1 MRRTAINIH
10 YPRAL
15 LALLATAV
23 LAAGLLAF
31 VGAKPAW
38 AADRS
43 FKPLQ
48 PVPVGSNP
56 TTVTSA
62 DFNGD
67 GKGDLA
73 AQNFSSNSV
82 SVRLGNGDG
91 SFQAKPD
98 VTVGSGPTSVTSAD
112 FNGDGKADLAVSNQ
126 NSRNVS
132 VSLGSGDG
140 TFQAA
145 PNSPFTVGGASWA
158 SPSSV
163 ISADFN
169 SDGKADLAVAN
180 LESHDVSVLLGNGD
194 GNFQAAKNV
203 SVGSNPN
210 QVISADFNGDGKP
223 DLATADAGRCI
234 PFPSCGQLNVAG
246 GFSVRLGNGD
256 GTFQSG
262 FSSQGDHSY
271 SITTEDFNGDH
282 KADLAVPLHK
292 SKAIWVKLGNGDG
305 TFQTAQVTRLAAEPI
320 AVTAADFDDDSKA
333 DLAVT
338 SFTSSNVD
346 NVSLLWGNGNGSF
359 QAAQNFPTGDGPD
372 FVIGAN
378 LNTDSYP
385 DLAVANEV
393 SNNVSVLLNTP
404 VDAPPMIDSVSPAD
418 GEPEVALG
426 ANVEATFSEA
436 MDPSTITDQT
446 FTLTKQGSSNPVAA
460 RVLYDSANKKATLYP
475 AITLEADT
483 SYAATIKSGSS
494 GVKDLAGNALL
505 ADKTWTFSTVDT
517 TAPQAPVIVG
527 PANDYFDSDG
537 NFVVSGTAENG
548 STVELLEGAS
558 IVGRVTAD
566 GSGNWSVS
574 LSSITQGEHTYTA
587 RAKDAANNTSG
598 LSNPL
603 EVTVDATAP
612 KVESTLP
619 VPGARG
625 VARST
630 SITATFSDRMDEST
644 LTAQFLKLV
653 NTATGKRVN
662 NAAISYDDATT
673 TLTLD
678 PFGTSTTLLAKSTRY
693 KVTIATGVK
702 NRAGISFDQNPGTS
716 GNQPKSWTFTTGSR

>member
-1 MRRTAINIH
+1 
-10 YPRAL
+10 
-15 LALLATAV
+15 
-23 LAAGLLAF
+23 
-31 VGAKPAW
+31 
-38 AADRS
+38 
-43 FKPLQ
+43 
-48 PVPVGSNP
+48 
-56 TTVTSA
+56 
-62 DFNGD
+62 
-67 GKGDLA
+67 
-73 AQNFSSNSV
+73 
-82 SVRLGNGDG
+82 
-91 SFQAKPD
+91 
-98 VTVGSGPTSVTSAD
+98 
-112 FNGDGKADLAVSNQ
+112 
-126 NSRNVS
+126 
-132 VSLGSGDG
+132 
-140 TFQAA
+140 
-145 PNSPFTVGGASWA
+145 
-158 SPSSV
+158 
-163 ISADFN
+163 
-169 SDGKADLAVAN
+169 
-180 LESHDVSVLLGNGD
+180 
-194 GNFQAAKNV
+194 
-203 SVGSNPN
+203 
-210 QVISADFNGDGKP
+210 
-223 DLATADAGRCI
+223 
-234 PFPSCGQLNVAG
+234 
-246 GFSVRLGNGD
+246 
-256 GTFQSG
+256 
-262 FSSQGDHSY
+262 
-271 SITTEDFNGDH
+271 
-282 KADLAVPLHK
+282 
-292 SKAIWVKLGNGDG
+292 
-305 TFQTAQVTRLAAEPI
+305 
-320 AVTAADFDDDSKA
+320 
-333 DLAVT
+333 
-338 SFTSSNVD
+338 
-346 NVSLLWGNGNGSF
+346 
-359 QAAQNFPTGDGPD
+359 
-372 FVIGAN
+372 

-566 GSGNWSVS
+566 GSGDWSVS